1 MGVMARRPWTL
12 WSRLRAMSIKGTDG
26 QMAVELAVTM
36 PVMIVVMVITVD
48 LMVFLGDC
56 ARFDRVAP
64 ELVRAAVASPAVD
77 GAGNVAGVV
86 EAGLRESCGGEDR
99 LEFHVSDEGGIYA
112 GGTRGGSGTLISL
125 VPQPHRY
132 RVVLEYTPWPFKRGA
147 FGFSPGPLTH
157 EKTYVADPYRFGVVI

>member
-1 MGVMARRPWTL
+1 MGVMMRKVQIMCAQ
-12 WSRLRAMSIKGTDG
+12 LRAMPVRGSDG

-36 PVMIVVMVITVD
+36 PVMIVVMVITID

-86 EAGLRESCGGEDR
+86 EAGLRESCGGEGR
-99 LEFHVSDEGGIYA
+99 LGFHVSDEGGIYSGSA
-112 GGTRGGSGTLISL
+112 RSSSGTLISL

-157 EKTYVADPYRFGVVI
+157 EKTYVADPYRFGVVV